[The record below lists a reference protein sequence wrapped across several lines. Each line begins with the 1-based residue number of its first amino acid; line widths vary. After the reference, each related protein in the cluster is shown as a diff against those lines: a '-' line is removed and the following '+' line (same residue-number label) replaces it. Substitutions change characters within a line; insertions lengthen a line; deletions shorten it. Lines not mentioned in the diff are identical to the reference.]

1 MYTERP
7 EMLNKFNL
15 LVKNNKELTNESKK
29 ILNNKSKLKKSVN
42 DSKLLYGKE
51 KPVENIV
58 NNVLNN

>member
-1 MYTERP
+1 
-7 EMLNKFNL
+7 MLNKFNL